1 MVYFNRVLT
10 LFILIMKIDKKTPYG
25 GIDISIEA
33 IATVAGNAAIECYGV
48 VGLSCK
54 RSIKE
59 TQPEILGPE
68 DFFKGVIATKNK
80 NLFDVNLYI
89 ICAYGTKITEVVSE
103 VQKRVK
109 YVLETTFSIKFHA
122 VNVYVQGLKDIN

>member
-1 MVYFNRVLT
+1 MN
-10 LFILIMKIDKKTPYG
+10 IDKKTPYG

-48 VGLSCK
+48 VGLSSK
-54 RSIKE
+54 NFNKDK
-59 TQPEILGPE
+59 QPEIL
-68 DFFKGVIATKNK
+68 DQDNYIKGVIATKNK
-80 NLFDVNLYI
+80 NVFEVNLYI

-122 VNVYVQGLKDIN
+122 VNVYVQGLKEIN